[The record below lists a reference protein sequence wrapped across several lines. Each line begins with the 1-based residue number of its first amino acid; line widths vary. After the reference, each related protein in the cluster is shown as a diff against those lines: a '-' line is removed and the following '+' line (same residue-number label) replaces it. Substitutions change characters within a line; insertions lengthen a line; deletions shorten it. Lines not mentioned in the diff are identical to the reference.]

1 MNSQPFALIDLKNLI
16 NNAEIL
22 KAACA
27 PAKFCAVVKA
37 DGYGHGCAEIA
48 AAIDGIADL
57 FAVGNVS
64 EGVKLRFAGVTSPI
78 VCLIP
83 QGEREYDR
91 AGRYGVQVTLSSI
104 SQIEKFCEY
113 AKIHDAPSFQLA
125 INSGMNRLGLDEAE
139 FKSAILKLY
148 SAGATGKNGLF
159 CGIFSHFY
167 NVCDYS
173 SCEKQYYD
181 FLRAA
186 DLFSGLGSNFAHIA
200 SSGALI
206 YYGSRFRMKA
216 VRAGLALYG
225 YMPDKTI
232 KGCGRNADINRDFYG
247 LKPVMSVYASVF
259 NRRRLAAGEHLLYG
273 EETVSSPVEADIAG
287 YGYFYGFKSGTG
299 IKPACMNICA
309 VEHKSSDN
317 DYKRKLKA
325 LSGSCGEC
333 PDDCVC
339 IFDNAETIA
348 ENAGVSVYEVLTA
361 AENIKKYYMK

>member
-1 MNSQPFALIDLKNLI
+1 MSSQPFAVVNLKNVI
-16 NNAEIL
+16 NNAKII
-22 KAACA
+22 KKACA

-48 AAIDGIADL
+48 SAIDGVADF
-57 FAVGNVS
+57 FAVGCVD
-64 EGVKLRFAGVTSPI
+64 EGVKLRFAGVTAP
-78 VCLIP
+78 VLCLIP
-83 QGEREYDR
+83 VSEREYDR
-91 AGRYGVQVTLSSI
+91 ARRYNVQVTLSSI
-104 SQIEKFCEY
+104 AGIEKFCEY
-113 AKIHDAPSFQLA
+113 AKSRTAPAFQLA

-232 KGCGRNADINRDFYG
+232 KGCGRTADINRDFYG

-273 EETVSSPVEADIAG
+273 EEPVSSPVEADIAG

-309 VEHKSSDN
+309 VEHNAKNVLSCE
-317 DYKRKLKA
+317 A
-325 LSGSCGEC
+325 LLNFRGEYGESLS
-333 PDDCVC
+333 DCVC
-339 IFDNAETIA
+339 IFNNAEEAA
-348 ENAGVSVYEVLTA
+348 ERAGVSVYEVLTSA
-361 AENIKKYYMK
+361 RNIRKYYLK

>member
-1 MNSQPFALIDLKNLI
+1 MNSQPFALIDLKNLK

-78 VCLIP
+78 ICLIP

-125 INSGMNRLGLDEAE
+125 INSGMNRLGLDEEQFNRA
-139 FKSAILKLY
+139 ATTLY
-148 SAGATGKNGLF
+148 SAGINGDGLF
-159 CGIFSHFY
+159 KGVFSHFY
-167 NVCDYS
+167 NASNYR
-173 SCEKQYYD
+173 SCEEQYLK
-181 FLRAA
+181 FLRATDFFA
-186 DLFSGLGSNFAHIA
+186 DFGVNFAHIA
-200 SSGALI
+200 SSGAL
-206 YYGSRFRMKA
+206 YNYGNLFKMSA

-225 YMPDKTI
+225 YMPDKTMR
-232 KGCGRNADINRDFYG
+232 GCGRNADINRDFYG
-247 LKPVMSVYASVF
+247 LKPVMGVYASVF
-259 NRRRLAAGEHLLYG
+259 NRRRLVAGEHLLYG
-273 EETVSSPVEADIAG
+273 EEQVSSPVEADIAG

-333 PDDCVC
+333 PADCVC
-339 IFDNAETIA
+339 IFDNAETVA

-361 AENIKKYYMK
+361 AENIKKYYMR